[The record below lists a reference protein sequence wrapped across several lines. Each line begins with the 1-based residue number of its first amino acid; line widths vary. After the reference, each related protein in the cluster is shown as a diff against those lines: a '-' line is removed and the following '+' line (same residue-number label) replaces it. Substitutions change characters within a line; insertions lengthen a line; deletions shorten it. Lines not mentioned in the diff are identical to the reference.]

1 MDSSNIIKNQR
12 MKNFIPL
19 WALLIFS
26 LMLVSCQQV
35 QQRKTASESNQS
47 APPTKLDTLNQEVS
61 SDSLNPQNYYFRS
74 CYYLEQK
81 DINRSLADINKAI
94 QLNGKKSD
102 YFVTLSEIYLEMGR
116 MPNCM
121 EALRKAEEL
130 DPVNKNALLKLAEAY
145 LLLKDYQNVF
155 GYTKR
160 TLDLD
165 KMNPKAY
172 FLRGFAY
179 TELGD
184 TALAIRNFQAAADQD
199 QNYYEAYLELGAI
212 YSAQKNPLAA
222 GYLETATRIAPG
234 RGEAYYLLGLAYQEQ
249 ENIPK
254 AVETYEKLL
263 KVIPDFKEAIYNL
276 GYINLV
282 YVQDFKEAIGY
293 FTRAISLDPKYTDA
307 YFNRGYSYELLGDL
321 VNARKDYEKA
331 LELYPNYERPIAGLN
346 RLDSLSQ

>member
-1 MDSSNIIKNQR
+1 MIFPYKNQGMR
-12 MKNFIPL
+12 AFIL
-19 WALLIFS
+19 VWALLIFS
-26 LMLVSCQQV
+26 FMLVSCHQV
-35 QQRKTASESNQS
+35 NQKKAGSEKNQA
-47 APPTKLDTLNQEVS
+47 APPTRLDTLNQQVS
-61 SDSLNPQNYYFRS
+61 SDSLDPQNFYLRS
-74 CYYLEQK
+74 RYYLEEK
-81 DINRSLADINKAI
+81 DINNALSDINKAI

-116 MPNCM
+116 MPNCL

-130 DPVNKNALLKLAEAY
+130 DPLNNNALLKLAEAY
-145 LLLKDYQNVF
+145 LIVKDYQNVF

-160 TLDLD
+160 ALDLD
-165 KMNPKAY
+165 KINPKAY

-199 QNYYEAYLELGAI
+199 QHYYEAYLELGAL

-249 ENIPK
+249 GNIPK
-254 AVETYEKLL
+254 AVETYQKLL
-263 KVIPDFKEAIYNL
+263 TVIPDFKEAIYNL

-282 YVQDFKEAIGY
+282 YLNNFNEAIKY

-321 VNARKDYEKA
+321 ANARKDYEKA
-331 LELYPNYERPIAGLN
+331 LEITPNYERSVQGLN
-346 RLDSLSQ
+346 RLDSLNT